1 MVYSTSNEQ
10 GYNFRIWGTNWI
22 PKDYEGLILIQKPFP
37 KEQTDLNSKSGY
49 KSKYSR
55 FAANKNRQDL
65 SPISLD
71 GEPQELFAVIDLE
84 TTGLD
89 IRKDSI
95 LEIDVILGNYTE
107 IIEKKSSLIKG
118 ESKYPKRLLAL
129 LV

>member
-1 MVYSTSNEQ
+1 MWVPLIILSRFMGTVY
-10 GYNFRIWGTNWI
+10 
-22 PKDYEGLILIQKPFP
+22 IQKPFP